1 MPGEPTREPTYS
13 EFVISSLNVRTN
25 RMEAQANGR
34 RSVAGRERESG
45 RRGIGRGTR
54 VWAVPVRF
62 VRSMARLFA
71 RMSAAITTSRGRGVA
86 DSKDTR
92 GHWLEEVCEL
102 VLALAL

>member
-34 RSVAGRERESG
+34 RSVAKRESG
-45 RRGIGRGTR
+45 GRGVNRKGSR

>member
-34 RSVAGRERESG
+34 RSVAGRERGG
-45 RRGIGRGTR
+45 RVNRKGSR

-71 RMSAAITTSRGRGVA
+71 RMSAAITTSRGRGLA